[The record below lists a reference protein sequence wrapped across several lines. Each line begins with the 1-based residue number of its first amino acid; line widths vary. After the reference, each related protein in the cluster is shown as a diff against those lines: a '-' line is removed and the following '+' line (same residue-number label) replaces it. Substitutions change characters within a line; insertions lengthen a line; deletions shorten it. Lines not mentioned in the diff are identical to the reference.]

1 MSRNTNIK
9 MLKYIYK
16 DIHSHIFI
24 NFFFVFN
31 RNAFDAYF
39 RKIYTAVRSNIPR
52 NTLQNINTRFYNNN
66 FSTAVGYVSTKMG
79 REDIRDAKKP
89 YATTNIYNPG
99 GNPPVLP
106 LYTNP
111 LQIGKLLQLQ
121 QWPNCPRVGGACHQP
136 HILCKP
142 DMAIV
147 LEEIQFQPPA
157 QAQVAG
163 QAPPGGPGGPAQA
176 PTGPPGGGGPTGGGG
191 PPAGGPSTSGQG
203 SAPAGGPSTSGQSSA
218 QKGNNDD
225 NDDEEPEDD
234 DDPYAPDDEYPEDD
248 DDNGNYECDEE
259 EEEESTDDSQDDSDE
274 YDDIYDDENDDN
286 DDVCAPG
293 EKDDDNDDPSD
304 ETNPRQKRKSESP
317 LKEAKKRKTGES
329 SMPLREHEERVETI
343 VDVPREHEMEQIPQD
358 ESLLSPEL
366 TTPYQ
371 SRVQDTPP

>member
-1 MSRNTNIK
+1 

-16 DIHSHIFI
+16 HIDSHIFI

-31 RNAFDAYF
+31 RNAFDVF
-39 RKIYTAVRSNIPR
+39 FQMLYTAVRNNIPQ
-52 NTLQNINTRFYNNN
+52 NTLQNIDTTFYNNN
-66 FSTAVGYVSTKMG
+66 FSTAVGYVSTKIG
-79 REDIRDAKKP
+79 REDIRDVKKP

-99 GNPPVLP
+99 AQPPVLP

-121 QWPNCPRVGGACHQP
+121 QWPNCLRVGGACHQP

-176 PTGPPGGGGPTGGGG
+176 PTSPPGGGG

-203 SAPAGGPSTSGQSSA
+203 AA
-218 QKGNNDD
+218 QQGNNDD
-225 NDDEEPEDD
+225 DDDDDDDEEPEDD

-248 DDNGNYECDEE
+248 DDNGNYECDEGRRRGIN
-259 EEEESTDDSQDDSDE
+259 Q
-274 YDDIYDDENDDN
+274 
-286 DDVCAPG
+286 
-293 EKDDDNDDPSD
+293 
-304 ETNPRQKRKSESP
+304 
-317 LKEAKKRKTGES
+317 
-329 SMPLREHEERVETI
+329 
-343 VDVPREHEMEQIPQD
+343 
-358 ESLLSPEL
+358 
-366 TTPYQ
+366 
-371 SRVQDTPP
+371 

>member
-1 MSRNTNIK
+1 MSRNRNIK

-16 DIHSHIFI
+16 DINSHIFI

-31 RNAFDAYF
+31 RNAFDAYV

-52 NTLQNINTRFYNNN
+52 NTLQNINTTFYNNN

-89 YATTNIYNPG
+89 CATTNIYKPG
-99 GNPPVLP
+99 ANPPVLP
-106 LYTNP
+106 LYTNT
-111 LQIGKLLQLQ
+111 LEIGKLLQLQ
-121 QWPNCPRVGGACHQP
+121 QWPNCMRVGGTCHQP

-147 LEEIQFQPPA
+147 VEEIQFQPPA
-157 QAQVAG
+157 QAQVVG

-176 PTGPPGGGGPTGGGG
+176 PTGPPGGGGP
-191 PPAGGPSTSGQG
+191 PAGGPSTSGQD
-203 SAPAGGPSTSGQSSA
+203 SAPAGGPSTSGQGSA

-234 DDPYAPDDEYPEDD
+234 DDPYAPDDDYPEDD

-259 EEEESTDDSQDDSDE
+259 EDDESTDDSQDDSDE
-274 YDDIYDDENDDN
+274 YDDIYDDDENDHN
-286 DDVCAPG
+286 DDVRAPG
-293 EKDDDNDDPSD
+293 EYDDDNDHPN
-304 ETNPRQKRKSESP
+304 EKRKCESP

-329 SMPLREHEERVETI
+329 SMPL
-343 VDVPREHEMEQIPQD
+343 
-358 ESLLSPEL
+358 
-366 TTPYQ
+366 
-371 SRVQDTPP
+371 